1 MTKRIQDLLIL
12 ADRLE
17 CAGFI
22 REAREKRAE
31 AQQLKETR

>member
-1 MTKRIQDLLIL
+1 MKRIQDLLFL

-31 AQQLKETR
+31 AAALAGQR